1 MEKLSAVTEQ
11 IMLERFG
18 KDSLISLATT
28 ENNVPYVRTVNSF
41 YEDGA
46 FYVLTYALSGKM
58 KQIEKNPVVAIAG
71 DWFTAHG
78 NGVNLGWFGKEEN
91 AEIAEKMKVELAEKV
106 AFAGIVVEEVRITHL
121 SYAEEIAAAMLQRQ
135 QAAAIIAA
143 RAKIVDGAVGMVKMA
158 LDKLNAD
165 EIVVLDEERKAQ
177 MVSNLLVVL
186 CGNRDAQPIV
196 NSGSLY

>member
-91 AEIAEKMKVELAEKV
+91 AEITEKMKAVFAEWIDNGHNNFEDANTCILKIELTE
-106 AFAGIVVEEVRITHL
+106 G
-121 SYAEEIAAAMLQRQ
+121 
-135 QAAAIIAA
+135 
-143 RAKIVDGAVGMVKMA
+143 
-158 LDKLNAD
+158 
-165 EIVVLDEERKAQ
+165 VLFSHGTRYVIDFTE
-177 MVSNLLVVL
+177 
-186 CGNRDAQPIV
+186 D
-196 NSGSLY
+196 